1 MNSAC
6 LDALPDKLF
15 LVLSVPRSGS
25 HWLIDTL
32 RIHPQL
38 SFHTD
43 YVIHPVLGLS
53 GNRYARDL
61 STSDEVGIQIQN
73 NQNSVAALARLEP
86 QLSMRQ
92 RRILQDR
99 EPYCIENFHPQM
111 FGFDSA
117 LFIRNLTSLCE
128 VKNVKLA
135 YRVRNPYQ
143 CIRSFLD
150 YKARSP
156 NWGGRI
162 AHDQIV
168 QHYRSTFQSLATVAK
183 DFPGL
188 VLDYDAMQHNYTE
201 SIQAIFASLWP
212 QRSEREKAI
221 DSNII
226 AQARGL
232 TAYELR
238 RQVSPRFFSHNPQI
252 DSQDGSPYRQ
262 YFEQHANEL
271 EQCNAIYAQLT
282 GHGEP

>member
-1 MNSAC
+1 MNDAH
-6 LDALPDKLF
+6 LGALPDNLF

-32 RIHPQL
+32 RMHPQI
-38 SFHTD
+38 SFHAD

-61 STSDEVGIQIQN
+61 STSDESGIQIQN
-73 NQNSVAALARLEP
+73 NRNSVTSLACLEP
-86 QLSMRQ
+86 QLSMSQ
-92 RRILQDR
+92 RLILQDR

-111 FGFDSA
+111 FGFDCA
-117 LFIRNLTSLCE
+117 LFIRNLTALCE

-135 YRVRNPYQ
+135 YRVRNPQQ

-183 DFPGL
+183 NFPGL
-188 VLDYDAMQHNYTE
+188 VLDYDAMQNNYTE
-201 SIQAIFASLWP
+201 NVQAIFASLWP

-221 DSNII
+221 DDNII
-226 AQARGL
+226 TQARGL

-238 RQVSPRFFSHNPQI
+238 RQVSPLFFSQKPQLE
-252 DSQDGSPYRQ
+252 SQSGSPYRQ
-262 YFEQHANEL
+262 YFEQHADEL
-271 EQCNAIYAQLT
+271 EQCNVIYAQLT
-282 GHGEP
+282 GHRES

>member
-1 MNSAC
+1 MDSAC
-6 LDALPDKLF
+6 LDVLPDNLF

-32 RIHPQL
+32 RIHPQI

-61 STSDEVGIQIQN
+61 SSSDELGVQIQN
-73 NQNSVAALARLEP
+73 NQNSMAALTRLEP

-92 RRILQDR
+92 RCVLQDR

-111 FGFDSA
+111 FGFDCA
-117 LFIRNLTSLCE
+117 LFMRNLTFLCKE
-128 VKNVKLA
+128 KNVKLA
-135 YRVRNPYQ
+135 YRVRSPQQ

-162 AHDQIV
+162 ATDQIV
-168 QHYRSTFQSLATVAK
+168 QHYKNTFQSLATVTK
-183 DFPGL
+183 IFPGL
-188 VLDYDAMQHNYTE
+188 ILDYDAMQHDYTD
-201 SIQAIFASLWP
+201 SIQAIFAFLWP

-221 DSNII
+221 DDNII
-226 AQARGL
+226 SQARGL
-232 TAYELR
+232 TAYERR
-238 RQVSPRFFSHNPQI
+238 RQVSPRFFAQKPSLK
-252 DSQDGSPYRQ
+252 SQDGSPYHQ
-262 YFEQHANEL
+262 YFEQHADEL
-271 EQCNAIYAQLT
+271 EQCNALYAQLT
-282 GHGEP
+282 GYRGS